1 MINKLRIIAGTALA
15 AVLFSA
21 APASAAGVPVIDPA
35 AIARIRE
42 TVSVATKQL
51 AAVKEQVQQVQQMR
65 NTIGQVGPGML
76 GKIMQQSGLDFTN
89 PTGAFRDI
97 GSLAGQVD
105 SVASQAGKL
114 KIGSEG
120 SVNIGK
126 ITDLASGREA
136 AAKLFFYN
144 GGDSLTSNTISQ
156 LRQRRG
162 VMVRESALSGY
173 GAASSMKADLI
184 KTQQVASGLST
195 QAKDAADLRG
205 DVQANTAT
213 MLAMY
218 GELAKQTAI
227 QAQLLEIES
236 AQTLAQDS
244 VGRRGN

>member
-89 PTGAFRDI
+89 PTGAFKDI
-97 GSLAGQVD
+97 GSLASQVD
-105 SVASQAGKL
+105 SVASQAGRL
-114 KIGSEG
+114 KIGNEG
-120 SVNIGK
+120 SVNVSK
-126 ITDLASGREA
+126 ITDLATGREA

-144 GGDSLTSNTISQ
+144 GSDSLNATTIGQ